1 MTTIKTVT
9 ASFTRPNDTTAYAVG
24 DLVADTTTAG
34 SVTPMKFVIPDT
46 GRGILI
52 RRAWLRKSGTGITSA
67 LFRLHLYRTSSIVCA
82 NGDNGAWSTDSVAFY
97 ADACDITVDRAFTDG
112 AAGFG
117 LPLSGS
123 EINVQQNTLIGVL
136 EARGAY
142 NPAALE
148 VFTLGLECLF
158 D

>member
-9 ASFTRPNDTTAYAVG
+9 ATFTRPNDTTAYAVG
-24 DLVADTTTAG
+24 DLVANNTNAG
-34 SVTPMKFVIPDT
+34 SVSPMAFVIPDT

-67 LFRLHLYRTSSIVCA
+67 LFRLHLYKSTAIVCA
-82 NGDNGAWSTDSVAFY
+82 NGDNGAWSTDSVANY
-97 ADACDITVDRAFTDG
+97 ADALDITVDRAFTDG

-117 LPLSGS
+117 LPVSGS
-123 EINVQQNTLIGVL
+123 DINVGQNALLGLL
-136 EARGAY
+136 EARGTY
-142 NPAALE
+142 TPAAQE
-148 VFTLGLECLF
+148 AFTIGLECMF